1 MKNALLT
8 GVLVVLT
15 MAWTQAQHIDFG
27 LTAQPEDTEAI
38 DDLIYY
44 GESMDLSGGYIEG
57 EYVGDFT
64 IYDFEGNSLNLYET
78 LQNGKPTIMVSG
90 SVSCIRFTNAFHPV
104 TATAPAYNTL
114 SNFIEGYQDAFNW
127 IFVYG
132 VEAHPTEG
140 ECPSNCPP
148 GSFNDTTV
156 VQHETYLYRRF
167 ALGDWLDSPAHDFP
181 FNMYADNPDNAV
193 YNNFFQRPFGALVLN
208 CEGEVVMRGDWLHIF
223 VNTYHSDLVALLEE
237 DMVCEVPVE
246 EEEEEDSA
254 EEDPIDEDD
263 DLADEEEDESP
274 EEGDDDLGDGTPGED
289 DGVVNVAEQFFFDGI
304 SIYPNPAK
312 HFTTVEVPEHLLSSA
327 ILMRL
332 YDQHGQVAFEQ
343 RLTGTINMIGIDRI
357 AQGVYVLEIINF
369 EGQRHIS
376 RFMKT

>member
-1 MKNALLT
+1 MLLS
-8 GVLVVLT
+8 GVLFMLSV
-15 MAWTQAQHIDFG
+15 AWGSAQHIDFG
-27 LTAQPEDTEAI
+27 LPAQPNDTEAI

-44 GESMDLSGGYIEG
+44 GESMDLSGGYIE
-57 EYVGDFT
+57 EEIVGDFT
-64 IYDFEGNSLNLYET
+64 IYDFEGNSINLYET

-90 SVSCIRFTNAFHPV
+90 SVSCIRFTNAFHPE
-104 TATAPAYNTL
+104 TAVAPTYNTL
-114 SNFIEGYQDAFNW
+114 TNFVEGHADEFNW

-148 GSFNDTTV
+148 GVYNDTTV
-156 VQHETYLYRRF
+156 VQHETYLYRRY
-167 ALGDWLDSPAHDFP
+167 AVRDWLDSPDHDFP

-208 CEGEVVMRGDWLHIF
+208 CEGEVLMRGDWLHIF
-223 VNTYHSDLVALLEE
+223 VHQRHGDLMALLDEE
-237 DMVCEVPVE
+237 MICEIPVE
-246 EEEEEDSA
+246 EEEEPIE
-254 EEDPIDEDD
+254 EEDE
-263 DLADEEEDESP
+263 DLADEDGESPDEEDDP
-274 EEGDDDLGDGTPGED
+274 ADDNIEEGDSS
-289 DGVVNVAEQFFFDGI
+289 VNVAEQHFIDGV
-304 SIYPNPAK
+304 SVYPNPAK
-312 HFTTVEVPEHLLSSA
+312 HFTTVEVPDELLTSA

-343 RLTGTINMIGIDRI
+343 RLNGTINMIGIDRI